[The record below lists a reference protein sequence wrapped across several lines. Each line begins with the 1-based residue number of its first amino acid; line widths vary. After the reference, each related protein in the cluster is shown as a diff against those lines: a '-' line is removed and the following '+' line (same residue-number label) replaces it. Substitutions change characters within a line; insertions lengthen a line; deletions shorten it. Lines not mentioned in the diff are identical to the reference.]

1 MGSKGSSQGWE
12 VYKNPSDQSD
22 TRRQAERDS
31 SRPTQTTR
39 TLSKMVSR
47 KAVAALLVVHAAAML
62 ASWTEAF
69 VPIFTYGELQ
79 RMQEKERSKGQKKS
93 LSVWQRS
100 GEEGPVDPAELIE
113 EEGNEMIKV
122 SRQQGQGRET
132 HSRACIPL
140 PGLEAGPTNHSE
152 PQSVLGYSSELHP
165 RRERRTPTTR

>member
-1 MGSKGSSQGWE
+1 
-12 VYKNPSDQSD
+12 
-22 TRRQAERDS
+22 
-31 SRPTQTTR
+31 
-39 TLSKMVSR
+39 MVSR

-62 ASWTEAF
+62 ASRTEAF

-100 GEEGPVDPAELIE
+100 GEEGPVDPAEPIE

-140 PGLEAGPTNHSE
+140 PGLEAG
-152 PQSVLGYSSELHP
+152 
-165 RRERRTPTTR
+165 